1 MAVEILPGSVPVP
14 THPVSESFA
23 DHAAAALNSPYFYP
37 KVDAV
42 SQGLMCCQ
50 HARDAIWKAR
60 AAREV
65 GHEDL
70 ALAWLK
76 SAEFFRLAA
85 GVWYQR
91 TRAGSRA
98 AS

>member
-1 MAVEILPGSVPVP
+1 MAPESIPGAAHAPNHLS
-14 THPVSESFA
+14 SESFA
-23 DHAAAALNSPYFYP
+23 VHVAVALNGP
-37 KVDAV
+37 KVDPV
-42 SQGLMCCQ
+42 GQGLICCQ

-65 GHEDL
+65 GNADL

-76 SAEFFRLAA
+76 SAEFFRLVA

-91 TRAGSRA
+91 VRTGWRA
-98 AS
+98 AP

>member
-1 MAVEILPGSVPVP
+1 MPSLPPLS
-14 THPVSESFA
+14 SESFA
-23 DHAAAALNSPYFYP
+23 ARVTGALNGPSP
-37 KVDAV
+37 KVDPV
-42 SQGLMCCQ
+42 GQGLICCQ